1 MLPVLDFES
10 SSPLYMQV
18 YNYIKTSILQST
30 LKADEKLPSL
40 RGLAFE
46 AGLSVTTIELAYNQL
61 LVEGYIRSR
70 AKSGFFV
77 NNIGAKSSF
86 DNTDDKNY
94 QPDSLLQL
102 SDVYRDQVFFD
113 PSCFD
118 FIKWKKC
125 INSIL
130 NDFPELLLEEGA
142 PQGEPAL
149 RGQISKYI
157 YQARGVKCSPDQII
171 IGAGTQQLMTLLS
184 NILVQ
189 NGIKKISFEDPGYK
203 ASRSA
208 FIDRGFDV
216 FSIPVSSEGINI
228 EALPVD
234 EKTAVYVSPSNQFP
248 MGFVMPISRRYNLL
262 EWSSSNGSIIIED
275 DYDSELR
282 YFGKPIPSLKS
293 LEKQSASKNPIILDG
308 AEGQVAE
315 IEEGTET
322 VVYLGSFSSTLFNSI
337 KISYM
342 VLPDSL
348 LNIFKNY
355 SKDYNQTCS
364 KLEQLTLSLYMQKGY
379 YQTNIKKL
387 RSLYSQKVHLASEI
401 ILRTMK
407 ANVKILNSNS
417 GVHMLLEV
425 DSKKSK
431 EQLCTSAAAL
441 GISVLPVSN
450 FTFREMG
457 SPFSKLIFYYT
468 RIPLGEIPRAIED
481 LNLVWF
487 D

>member
-1 MLPVLDFES
+1 MLPVLDFDS
-10 SSPLYMQV
+10 HTSLYMQV
-18 YNYIKTSILQST
+18 YAYIKTAILQST

-40 RGLAFE
+40 RNLALE
-46 AGLSVTTIELAYNQL
+46 SGISVTTIELAYNQL

-70 AKSGFFV
+70 AKSGFYV
-77 NNIGAKSSF
+77 NNIDTKSGF
-86 DNTDDKNY
+86 DQYDDKVY

-102 SDVYRDQVFFD
+102 SDIYREQVFFD

-125 INSIL
+125 INSVL

-142 PQGEPAL
+142 PQGELAL
-149 RGQISKYI
+149 RSQISKYI
-157 YQARGVKCSPDQII
+157 YQARGVACSPEQII
-171 IGAGTQQLMTLLS
+171 IGAGTQQLMNLLS

-189 NGIKKISFEDPGYK
+189 SGIKKISFEDPGYK

-208 FIDRGFDV
+208 FVDRGFDV
-216 FSIPVSSEGINI
+216 LSIPVSNEGINI
-228 EALPVD
+228 EVLPVG

-248 MGFVMPISRRYNLL
+248 MGFVMPISRRYSLL
-262 EWSSSNGSIIIED
+262 DWSYSNGSIIIED

-282 YFGKPIPSLKS
+282 YFGKPIPALKS
-293 LEKQSASKNPIILDG
+293 LSKENRRENGKLQS
-308 AEGQVAE
+308 
-315 IEEGTET
+315 TENAT

-348 LNIFKNY
+348 LSIFRNY
-355 SKDYNQTCS
+355 LKDYNQTCS
-364 KLEQLTLSLYMQKGY
+364 KLEQLTLSLYMQKGF

-387 RSLYSQKVHLASEI
+387 RSLYSQKAHLASEI
-401 ILRTMK
+401 ITKTMK
-407 ANVKILNSNS
+407 SNVKILNSNS

-425 DSKKSK
+425 DSKKSQ

-468 RIPLGEIPRAIED
+468 RIPLGEIPKAIED
-481 LNLVWF
+481 LNMAWF
-487 D
+487 H

>member
-1 MLPVLDFES
+1 MQILLFLYIQIKKEGAHLLPVLDFDS
-10 SSPLYMQV
+10 RTSLYIQV
-18 YNYIKTSILQST
+18 YTYIKMAILQST
-30 LKADEKLPSL
+30 LKAGEKLPSL
-40 RGLAFE
+40 RNLALE
-46 AGLSVTTIELAYNQL
+46 SGISVTTIELAYNQL

-77 NNIGAKSSF
+77 NHIETKSSF
-86 DNTDDKNY
+86 EHPEDKAY
-94 QPDSLLQL
+94 QPDSLLRL
-102 SDVYRDQVFFD
+102 SDVYREQVFFD

-125 INSIL
+125 INSVL

-142 PQGEPAL
+142 PQGELAL
-149 RGQISKYI
+149 RSQISKYI
-157 YQARGVKCSPDQII
+157 YQARGVKCNPDQII
-171 IGAGTQQLMTLLS
+171 IGAGTQQLMNLLS

-189 NGIKKISFEDPGYK
+189 SGIKKISFEDPGYK

-208 FIDRGFDV
+208 FIDRDFDIL
-216 FSIPVSSEGINI
+216 SIPVSNEGINI

-248 MGFVMPISRRYNLL
+248 MGFVMPISRRYSLL
-262 EWSSSNGSIIIED
+262 DWSSSNGSIIIED

-293 LEKQSASKNPIILDG
+293 LEKED
-308 AEGQVAE
+308 
-315 IEEGTET
+315 T

-348 LNIFKNY
+348 LNIFLRY
-355 SKDYNQTCS
+355 LKDYTQTCS
-364 KLEQLTLSLYMQKGY
+364 KLEQLTLTLYMQKGY

-387 RSLYSQKVHLASEI
+387 RSLYSQKAHLASEI
-401 ILRTMK
+401 ISKTMK
-407 ANVKILNSNS
+407 NNVKILNSNS

-425 DSKKSK
+425 DSKKSQ

-450 FTFREMG
+450 FTFREIG

-468 RIPLGEIPRAIED
+468 RIPLAEIPKAIED
-481 LNLVWF
+481 LNIAWF
-487 D
+487 KG